1 MGGERSGGVVH
12 FRGGCSNAVLEKVR
26 VDKKRGEG
34 TILSS
39 NDIPPR
45 YAMSCHAMFTMQSR

>member
-34 TILSS
+34 TISSS

-45 YAMSCHAMFTMQSR
+45 HAMSCHALLC